1 MTAVGEEPLRTE
13 LCKIGKKKK
22 KKKGLLRRKT
32 RAEKLIIILLTYER
46 VSLPVRIFSE
56 QLI

>member
-22 KKKGLLRRKT
+22 KKGLLRRKT
-32 RAEKLIIILLTYER
+32 RAEELIIILLTYER
-46 VSLPVRIFSE
+46 VSLSVRIFSE

>member
-13 LCKIGKKKK
+13 LCKIGKKN
-22 KKKGLLRRKT
+22 KKKGLLGRKT
-32 RAEKLIIILLTYER
+32 RAEELIIILLTYER

>member
-22 KKKGLLRRKT
+22 KKGLLRRNT
-32 RAEKLIIILLTYER
+32 RAEELIIILLTYER

>member
-22 KKKGLLRRKT
+22 KGLLRRKT
-32 RAEKLIIILLTYER
+32 RAEELIIILLTYER
-46 VSLPVRIFSE
+46 VSLSVRIFSE

>member
-13 LCKIGKKKK
+13 LRKIE

-32 RAEKLIIILLTYER
+32 RAEELIIILLTYER
-46 VSLPVRIFSE
+46 VSLSVRIFSE
-56 QLI
+56 

>member
-13 LCKIGKKKK
+13 LCKIGE

-32 RAEKLIIILLTYER
+32 RAEELLIILLTYEST
-46 VSLPVRIFSE
+46 SLPVRIFSE